1 MFDPD
6 TLICASAGAKA
17 NLLVG
22 LVIAVVLF
30 LRALVIEILSRHD
43 G

>member
-1 MFDPD
+1 MLHPATF
-6 TLICASAGAKA
+6 ICASAGAKA
-17 NLLVG
+17 NLIVG

-30 LRALVIEILSRHD
+30 LRAVVIEILSRHD